1 MLKVEGL
8 NVYYG
13 ETQVLWDISLEL
25 REREIVCIVG
35 ANGAGKTT
43 LLKTISGL
51 IRARSGRIQ
60 FGEWVTNS
68 MAAYEIVKLG
78 MIQIP
83 EGRKLFPSMSVLE
96 NLELGGLCSSVR
108 KGQLGSLPWV
118 FQLSPILEA
127 RKNQLAGTL
136 SGGEQQMVAIGR
148 GLMGDP
154 KLLIL
159 DEPSLG
165 LAPLVVREIFQVMRQ
180 VNEKGTALFLS
191 EQNLFDSLKLSHRG
205 YVLEVGRITLEGKSS
220 DLLVNE
226 HTKKAYLGM

>member
-13 ETQVLWDISLEL
+13 ETQILWDISLEL

-43 LLKTISGL
+43 LLRTISGL

-68 MAAYEIVKLG
+68 MAAYEIVRLG

-118 FQLSPILEA
+118 FQLFPILEA

-136 SGGEQQMVAIGR
+136 SGGSSR
-148 GLMGDP
+148 WWR
-154 KLLIL
+154 
-159 DEPSLG
+159 LG
-165 LAPLVVREIFQVMRQ
+165 
-180 VNEKGTALFLS
+180 G
-191 EQNLFDSLKLSHRG
+191 G
-205 YVLEVGRITLEGKSS
+205 
-220 DLLVNE
+220 
-226 HTKKAYLGM
+226 